1 MSAVYAQQV
10 ARFEGFPK
18 GGLCRLESLL
28 KLGCLGPRPVGP
40 VADRPVRSDM
50 TSHRHASCV
59 GSGLQ
64 GHKGVGNLYV
74 VHLRMLGTTGV
85 VP

>member
-1 MSAVYAQQV
+1 MYAQQA
-10 ARFEGFPK
+10 ARFEGFPE
-18 GGLCRLESLL
+18 GGLCQLECLL
-28 KLGCLGPRPVGP
+28 KAGCLGPRPVGP

-50 TSHRHASCV
+50 VSHRHASCV
-59 GSGLQ
+59 GSQLQ

-74 VHLRMLGTTGV
+74 VHLHMLGTVGV

>member
-1 MSAVYAQQV
+1 MYAQRV

-18 GGLCRLESLL
+18 GSLRRLECLL
-28 KLGCLGPRPVGP
+28 KAACLGPRPVGP
-40 VADRPVRSDM
+40 IADRPVRSDM
-50 TSHRHASCV
+50 VSHRHACCV

-74 VHLRMLGTTGV
+74 VHLHMLGTAGE